1 MTTINPTAAATSN
14 PSAQASVIRAVR
26 ENDFEVRRG
35 IEDYAE
41 TVFGADSFHTAL
53 DALPPKATFV
63 DVGAGTGRAIVDL
76 LESSRVDQAVGIAY
90 ARPEDARLDSALGQ
104 YGDRFQYLSGSTIEE
119 MDARGALDAFK
130 GSADLVTDAF
140 GAASYTRDLRG
151 VLASELSLAKPGG
164 HVLVNIP
171 TMYVGAGN
179 PMLFTEFRIA
189 SEKEPAGDQGAAMT
203 RWLEGIKGARVVSS
217 SFEGFNDFSQVFE
230 LERTAEPLE
239 LPPLR
244 LIEYEDF
251 CSPPHRVYEVQG

>member
-1 MTTINPTAAATSN
+1 MTTIGTPTAATSN
-14 PSAQASVIRAVR
+14 TSVIRAVR

-41 TVFGADSFHTAL
+41 TVFGADSFHSAL

-76 LESSRVDQAVGIAY
+76 LESSQVDRAVGIAY
-90 ARPEDARLDSALGQ
+90 ARPADARLDGALAQ
-104 YGDRFQYLSGSTIEE
+104 YGDRFQYLSGSTIED
-119 MDARGALDAFK
+119 MDTRGALDAFK

-164 HVLVNIP
+164 HVFVNVP

-189 SEKEPAGDQGAAMT
+189 SEKEPASDQGAVMT
-203 RWLEGIKGARVVSS
+203 RWFEGIKGARVVSS

-244 LIEYEDF
+244 LLEYDDF